1 MTTAIQSAS
10 LLSNPERVI
19 PAAAPVPVP
28 APSQVQSPI
37 PRRGLPGVVGDF
49 PGSQARRR
57 SRAAI
62 VLPVLT
68 ATALGAATVAWVAG
82 RGKETTDD
90 AQVEGHVV
98 SVAPRVAGQVER
110 VLVKDNQ
117 SVKEGDVLV
126 ELDGRDYEARLAS
139 ARADLAAARAE
150 LHAAQ

>member
-10 LLSNPERVI
+10 LLPNPERVV
-19 PAAAPVPVP
+19 PAAVPAPIP
-28 APSQVQSPI
+28 APSQVQH
-37 PRRGLPGVVGDF
+37 
-49 PGSQARRR
+49 ARRR

-98 SVAPRVAGQVER
+98 SVAPRVAGQVEH